1 MYTTPAMKFSKR
13 WRRLAWRS
21 NTAFFVFIG
30 SAALSLTAVRYFVTA
45 AGPADTYR
53 RRVEAGGSYGTRR
66 NLENDDNPLYRLPEN
81 PSGGHRLDGLSQWA
95 GKAKSSFEHH

>member
-1 MYTTPAMKFSKR
+1 MYTTPVMKFSKR

-30 SAALSLTAVRYFVTA
+30 SAALSLTAMRYFVTA
-45 AGPADTYR
+45 AGPKDTYR

-66 NLENDDNPLYRLPEN
+66 NLEVDDNPLYRLPEN
-81 PSGGHRLDGLSQWA
+81 PASGHRLDGLSQWA
-95 GKAKSSFEHH
+95 GKAKSFEHH